1 MSQQNDTERKIAIIK
16 SDLMR
21 YQNGALTT
29 EEKRL
34 VAALKRRLKQIVKSP
49 WYSKAL
55 VNALILNPFWN

>member
-34 VAALKRRLKQIVKSP
+34 VAALKRRLKQLESRRQE
-49 WYSKAL
+49 
-55 VNALILNPFWN
+55 